1 MLSQRNAQ
9 PSYTEGTLKFAIQAT
24 IKDRDES
31 ERTVIKAF
39 SVP

>member
-9 PSYTEGTLKFAIQAT
+9 LSYTKGILKFAIQAT
-24 IKDRDES
+24 IKDRDKS
-31 ERTVIKAF
+31 KRTVIKAF